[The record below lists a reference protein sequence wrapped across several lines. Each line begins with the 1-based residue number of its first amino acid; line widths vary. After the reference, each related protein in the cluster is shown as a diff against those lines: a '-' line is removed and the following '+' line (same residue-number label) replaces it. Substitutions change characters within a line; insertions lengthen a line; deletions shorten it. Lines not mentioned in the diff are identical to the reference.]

1 MNLKN
6 KISCI
11 AISLLTVSSYATCT
25 VAVEDDY
32 MLKSEKDIIEV
43 FIGKDVSLRDFLSQ
57 NIRLTQRQRNTI
69 FRVIEDLRRKSMRN
83 LERAQDLAYS
93 MPRCKTKQVCE
104 SAITGAISGLATRS
118 AWGVVIG
125 GALGAIGRVA
135 VKTTDHY
142 HEVYRLVRQAHRDA
156 VTADHWQEKLYRND

>member
-83 LERAQDLAYS
+83 L
-93 MPRCKTKQVCE
+93 
-104 SAITGAISGLATRS
+104 
-118 AWGVVIG
+118 
-125 GALGAIGRVA
+125 
-135 VKTTDHY
+135 
-142 HEVYRLVRQAHRDA
+142 
-156 VTADHWQEKLYRND
+156 